1 MVYAQ
6 CTDLRRRLSA
16 LLDQVEAGETVLLM
30 RRGRPVARLV
40 PVDDAPKT
48 VPSWKLPVRARYS
61 LKGESIVDTIRRE
74 RDGG

>member
-6 CTDLRRRLSA
+6 CTDLRRKLSS
-16 LLDQVEAGETVLLM
+16 LLDQVEAGETVMLM

-40 PVDDAPKT
+40 PVEDPEERL
-48 VPSWKLPVRARYS
+48 PSWKRKHHPIRIP
-61 LKGESIVDTIRRE
+61 GESIVDTIRRE